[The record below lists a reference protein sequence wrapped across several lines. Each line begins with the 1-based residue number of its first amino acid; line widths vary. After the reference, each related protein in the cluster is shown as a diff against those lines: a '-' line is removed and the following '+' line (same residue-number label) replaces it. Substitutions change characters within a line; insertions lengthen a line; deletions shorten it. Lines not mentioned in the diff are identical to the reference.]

1 MERDMAAME
10 SARAL
15 RTKNKTKQNGRKRD
29 PNVAWILDFNN
40 DGIVSMEEIEAADTI
55 LQNEPS
61 IKPIFSKDEL

>member
-10 SARAL
+10 SAKAL
-15 RTKNKTKQNGRKRD
+15 RTKSNTKKNGRKRD

-40 DGIVSMEEIEAADTI
+40 DGIVSMDEIEAADTI
-55 LQNEPS
+55 IQNEPS